1 MSAIGF
7 LVLLVIAIVVLMLLM
22 TKVKLNPVMSLF
34 VVALAF
40 GVVLGVFG
48 TEGYSFMDTLNMITT
63 GFGSTLGSLGMP
75 IILGAVLA
83 MGVQDTGAA
92 KSIANFFIKLFKG
105 KNLELA
111 PSLTAYVVS
120 IPVFGDITTI
130 LCSNIANVLGKR
142 KHISM
147 STMASFTQTG
157 LNLTHAMVP
166 PTPGILAVSVA
177 LSADLGLV
185 ISWGIVVTI
194 ITFFATWLILKRWAA
209 KEWIPAVPEVTA
221 EIEETNSDNVDD
233 LLIKDKDLPG
243 TFASFLTILIP
254 VILIA
259 GGSFVGM
266 LIPESTPDDALVRTL
281 VAIAS
286 DKVVALA
293 MGVIYTMFL
302 ALGHKASVRKSNL
315 DATGKDPECFR
326 EVVLNSWIARGME
339 VALIALLVTAMGGGF
354 SQVIK
359 SFPGIND
366 LALLIQDS
374 GVPGLLIPFLVG
386 AIMMTAVG
394 SMTTAGVTAVGVVAP
409 MMDMLG
415 LEPVSTA
422 LAIGAGTLIFNHVTN
437 SGFWVVSKFFNLDP
451 KQGLKYITIPDAVA
465 GVIGFILVFILNTVG
480 LIH

>member
-7 LVLLVIAIVVLMLLM
+7 LVLLVLAIVALMLLM
-22 TKVKLNPVMSLF
+22 TKAKLHPVMSLF

-40 GVVLGVFG
+40 GLILGLFG
-48 TEGYSFMDTLNMITT
+48 TEGYTFMGTLNMITS

-92 KSIANFFIKLFKG
+92 KSIANFFIRLFRG

-177 LSADLGLV
+177 LAADLGMV
-185 ISWGIVVTI
+185 ISWGIAITVVT
-194 ITFFATWLILKRWAA
+194 FFLTWLLLKRWTE
-209 KEWIPAVPEVTA
+209 KEWIAAVPEVTA
-221 EIEETNSDNVDD
+221 EISETNSDKVED
-233 LLIKDKDLPG
+233 LLILDKDLPG
-243 TFASFLTILIP
+243 VFASFLTILIP

-266 LIPESTPDDALVRTL
+266 MIPDSTPDDAFVRTL
-281 VAIAS
+281 VTICS
-286 DKVVALA
+286 DKVVALS

-302 ALGHKASVRKSNL
+302 ALAHKDSVRKSNK
-315 DATGKDPECFR
+315 DATGSDPESFR
-326 EVVLNSWIARGME
+326 EVILNSWIGRGLN

-359 SFPGIND
+359 SFPNIND
-366 LALLIQDS
+366 LALLIQNS
-374 GVPGLLIPFLVG
+374 GVPGLLVPFLVG
-386 AIMMTAVG
+386 VIMMTAVG
-394 SMTTAGVTAVGVVAP
+394 SMTTAGITAVGVVQP
-409 MMDMLG
+409 MMDLLG

-437 SGFWVVSKFFNLDP
+437 SGFWVVSKFFNLDL
-451 KQGLKYITIPDAVA
+451 KQGLKYITVPDAVA
-465 GVIGFILVFILNTVG
+465 GVIGFILVFALNSVG
-480 LIH
+480 LLH

>member
-48 TEGYSFMDTLNMITT
+48 TEGYTFMGTLNMITT

-92 KSIANFFIKLFKG
+92 KSIANFFIRLFKG

-166 PTPGILAVSVA
+166 PTPGILAKAGCRVSIITDAPVIPLHYLPLCA
-177 LSADLGLV
+177 SFAHKAGMSKEDTLLAITLNPARHLGIEDRVGSIEPGKDADLVLMDG
-185 ISWGIVVTI
+185 
-194 ITFFATWLILKRWAA
+194 
-209 KEWIPAVPEVTA
+209 
-221 EIEETNSDNVDD
+221 
-233 LLIKDKDLPG
+233 
-243 TFASFLTILIP
+243 SFLQ
-254 VILIA
+254 V
-259 GGSFVGM
+259 
-266 LIPESTPDDALVRTL
+266 ESRV
-281 VAIAS
+281 
-286 DKVVALA
+286 
-293 MGVIYTMFL
+293 
-302 ALGHKASVRKSNL
+302 KAVYL
-315 DATGKDPECFR
+315 DGCD
-326 EVVLNSWIARGME
+326 LME
-339 VALIALLVTAMGGGF
+339 
-354 SQVIK
+354 
-359 SFPGIND
+359 N
-366 LALLIQDS
+366 
-374 GVPGLLIPFLVG
+374 
-386 AIMMTAVG
+386 
-394 SMTTAGVTAVGVVAP
+394 
-409 MMDMLG
+409 
-415 LEPVSTA
+415 
-422 LAIGAGTLIFNHVTN
+422 
-437 SGFWVVSKFFNLDP
+437 
-451 KQGLKYITIPDAVA
+451 
-465 GVIGFILVFILNTVG
+465 
-480 LIH
+480 

>member
-1 MSAIGF
+1 MSAVGF
-7 LVLLVIAIVVLMLLM
+7 LILLVIAIVALMLLM

-34 VVALAF
+34 VVAMCF
-40 GVVLGVFG
+40 GVILGVFN
-48 TEGYSFMDTLNMITT
+48 TEGYSFMQTLSMITT
-63 GFGSTLGSLGMP
+63 GFGNTLGSLGMP

-92 KSIANFFIKLFKG
+92 KSIANFFIRLFRG

-111 PSLTAYVVS
+111 PALTGYVVS

-147 STMASFTQTG
+147 STMAAFTQSG

-177 LSADLGLV
+177 LAADLGLV

-194 ITFFATWLILKRWAA
+194 ITFFIAWLLLRKWCA
-209 KEWIPAVPEVTA
+209 KEWIPAIPEVTA
-221 EIEETNSDNVDD
+221 EIEETTSDKVEE
-233 LLIKDKDLPG
+233 LLIKDSDLPG

-259 GGSFVGM
+259 GGSFIGM
-266 LIPESTPDDALVRTL
+266 AIPDSTPDDAFIRTL
-281 VAIAS
+281 VSIMS
-286 DKVVALA
+286 DKVVALGL
-293 MGVIYTMFL
+293 GVVYTMV
-302 ALGHKASVRKSNL
+302 LGCGRQAAVRKSNL
-315 DATGKDPECFR
+315 DATGTDPKCFR
-326 EVVLNSWIARGME
+326 EIVLNSWISRGME

-359 SFPGIND
+359 SFPGLSD
-366 LALLIQDS
+366 LALLIQNS

-415 LEPVSTA
+415 LQPVSTA

-437 SGFWVVSKFFNLDP
+437 SGFWVVSKFFNLDL
-451 KQGLKYITIPDAVA
+451 KQGLKYITIPDAVC
-465 GVIGFILVFILNTVG
+465 GVVGFILVFIFSSVG

>member
-40 GVVLGVFG
+40 GVILGVFG

-120 IPVFGDITTI
+120 IHVFGDITTI

-221 EIEETNSDNVDD
+221 EIEETNSDNVDE
-233 LLIKDKDLPG
+233 IG
-243 TFASFLTILIP
+243 RAS
-254 VILIA
+254 
-259 GGSFVGM
+259 
-266 LIPESTPDDALVRTL
+266 
-281 VAIAS
+281 
-286 DKVVALA
+286 
-293 MGVIYTMFL
+293 
-302 ALGHKASVRKSNL
+302 
-315 DATGKDPECFR
+315 CR
-326 EVVLNSWIARGME
+326 ERV
-339 VALIALLVTAMGGGF
+339 
-354 SQVIK
+354 
-359 SFPGIND
+359 
-366 LALLIQDS
+366 
-374 GVPGLLIPFLVG
+374 
-386 AIMMTAVG
+386 
-394 SMTTAGVTAVGVVAP
+394 
-409 MMDMLG
+409 
-415 LEPVSTA
+415 
-422 LAIGAGTLIFNHVTN
+422 
-437 SGFWVVSKFFNLDP
+437 
-451 KQGLKYITIPDAVA
+451 
-465 GVIGFILVFILNTVG
+465 
-480 LIH
+480 